1 VAKQAAATA
10 KGASMRIDWKLSAA
24 WMLAS
29 ALVVAGVSGCGKR
42 EAGPQGRPPAQ
53 VSTVVV
59 QARDVPVDFEYVAQT
74 ESSRQVNIQARVAG
88 FLDKRVYTEGGLV
101 KEGQVLFL
109 MDQKP
114 LRAQVDQARA
124 ALSSNQAAHATA
136 RANLERIKPLAQLNA
151 LSQKDLDDA
160 TGTFLTTQAAVE
172 QAKAALDSAELN
184 LSYATITS
192 PVTGLAG
199 SAAQADGT
207 YINPANSQLTTVYLL
222 SPIWVNFS
230 ISENEKQ
237 LLRDQV
243 RKGLLREPQN
253 GNYVIEVILVDGTSF
268 PHTGKITFADPSFNP
283 KTGTFQVRASVNNP
297 EGQLRPNQFVR
308 VRLKGAVRPNAILL
322 PQRAVQ
328 QGAKSHFVWVVKDG
342 KVEYRPVEVGSWY
355 GDEWFITDGLRSG
368 EEVVVDGVLTLAPGV
383 PVNAKPISTA
393 AAQPTAAASAAP
405 ANAGQREVS
414 PPAAADKSS
423 AADALVLGFASA
435 SAALSEPEKAA
446 LKALADQV
454 KASGAMI
461 EIAGYVDS
469 SGKARANAELAK
481 RRARAVRDALEDA
494 GVGLD
499 KMRLAKPAEIVGGD
513 DAAARRVEVRVISAA
528 K

>member
-1 VAKQAAATA
+1 
-10 KGASMRIDWKLSAA
+10 MRIDWKLNAA

-29 ALVVAGVSGCGKR
+29 ALVVAGVSGCGKK

-101 KEGQVLFL
+101 KEGQVLFV

-114 LRAQVDQARA
+114 LMAQVEQAQA

-136 RANLERIKPLAQLNA
+136 RANLDRIKPLAQLNA

-172 QAKAALDSAELN
+172 QAKAALDSAKLN

-207 YINPANSQLTTVYLL
+207 YISATNSKLTTVYLL

-230 ISENEKQ
+230 ISENENQ
-237 LLRDQV
+237 ALHDQV
-243 RKGLLREPQN
+243 RKGLLREPKN
-253 GNYVIEVILVDGTSF
+253 SNYVIEVLLVDGSSF
-268 PHTGKITFADPSFNP
+268 PYTGKITFSDPSFNP
-283 KTGTFQVRASVNNP
+283 QTGTFQVRASVNNP

-308 VRLKGAVRPNAILL
+308 VRMKGAVRPNAILL

-342 KVEYRPVEVGSWY
+342 KAEYRPVQVGSWY
-355 GDEWFITDGLRSG
+355 GDEWFINDGLKSG

-383 PVNAKPISTA
+383 PVNAKPITA
-393 AAQPTAAASAAP
+393 APGKPAASAQAAP
-405 ANAGQREVS
+405 AQAAKPEASMPAAVN
-414 PPAAADKSS
+414 PPAT
-423 AADALVLGFASA
+423 DALVLGFASA
-435 SAALSEPEKAA
+435 SATLSDKEKQA
-446 LKALADQV
+446 LKSLADKV
-454 KASGAMI
+454 KASGAAL
-461 EIAGYVDS
+461 EIAGYVDA
-469 SGKARANAELAK
+469 SGKAKANAELAK

-513 DAAARRVEVRVISAA
+513 DAAARRVEVRVIAA
-528 K
+528 TK